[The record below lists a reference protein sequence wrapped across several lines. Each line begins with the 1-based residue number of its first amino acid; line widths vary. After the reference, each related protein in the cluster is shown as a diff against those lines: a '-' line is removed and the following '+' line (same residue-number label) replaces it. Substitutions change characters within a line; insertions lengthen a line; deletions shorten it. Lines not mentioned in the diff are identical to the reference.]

1 VLHEETTNTLL
12 CGDIGTAAGEGPA
25 VTEGDIVGPA
35 METEDLFLASSLTP
49 ALAPTIRKL
58 AELKPSTL
66 GIMHGPSF
74 NGDGAG
80 MLHGLADAYAKRLTD
95 AEQ

>member
-1 VLHEETTNTLL
+1 V
-12 CGDIGTAAGEGPA
+12 IP
-25 VTEGDIVGPA
+25 IVGPA
-35 METEDLFLASSLTP
+35 IETEDLFYASSLTP

-58 AELKPSTL
+58 ADLKPSTL

-74 NGDGAG
+74 TGDGAG

-95 AEQ
+95 DEQ

>member
-1 VLHEETTNTLL
+1 MIHVRIACDEV
-12 CGDIGTAAGEGPA
+12 IYAAPCN
-25 VTEGDIVGPA
+25 PSH
-35 METEDLFLASSLTP
+35 ASSLTP

-74 NGDGAG
+74 KGDGAG
-80 MLHGLADAYAKRLTD
+80 MLHGLADAYAKRFAD
-95 AEQ
+95 AER